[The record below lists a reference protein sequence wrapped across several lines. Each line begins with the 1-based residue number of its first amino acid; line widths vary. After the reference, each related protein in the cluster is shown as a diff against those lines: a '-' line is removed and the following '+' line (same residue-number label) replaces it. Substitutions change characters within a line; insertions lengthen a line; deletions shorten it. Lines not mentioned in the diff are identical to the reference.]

1 MTVTSA
7 RPDVQ
12 ARTATDA
19 AFRHQLERD
28 AVWSR
33 MISPGAQVP
42 DLPLVEAD
50 LGPIFLRRLLHTGP
64 LVLIFFAHAGA
75 AGCEQALTAY
85 EKSLSGI
92 DAHIV
97 AVSPQ
102 RPERL
107 AEHKHRAGLSMLVA
121 SDPRHA
127 LIDAFNIGFSSPATT
142 AALGTGRSTLP
153 YPAVVVAGRTGVV
166 RLVDVHSD
174 RSTRTGAPAI
184 AEALRNG

>member
-7 RPDVQ
+7 RSDVG
-12 ARTATDA
+12 ARTTTDA

-33 MISPGAQVP
+33 MISPGARVP
-42 DLPLVEAD
+42 DLPLIEAD
-50 LGPIFLRRLLHTGP
+50 LGPIFLHRLLDTGP

-75 AGCEQALTAY
+75 AGCEQALRSY
-85 EKSLSGI
+85 EKNLSGV
-92 DAHIV
+92 DAHIL

-107 AEHKHRAGLSMLVA
+107 VELKHRAGLRMLVA
-121 SDPRHA
+121 SDPRHV
-127 LIDAFNIGFSSPATT
+127 LIDAFNIGFSSPASA

-153 YPAVVVAGRTGVV
+153 YPAVVVADRRGIV
-166 RLVDVHSD
+166 RLVDVSPEQPA
-174 RSTRTGAPAI
+174 RTQAPAI
-184 AEALRNG
+184 IDALLA